1 MDVEIYLHG
10 VPDGQ
15 DYFGIKEE
23 QTNAGLFYDNST
35 ESVKLVV
42 ETKKNGDKAY
52 TYYTYLRYKGIVGSG
67 GRPGSYFGI
76 TLRLDMYYQDV
87 IHIYTLLEIVFKKYI
102 IGTLL
107 AQSGDTYKYMVPSFS
122 VKKAEIEQLQ
132 QGMIQLIQSTCVFSK
147 FTNIDDSF
155 IHPATNVA
163 TCNIADIS
171 DSSMLSAIKKYSKV
185 ALSPDYKLNLAKEYE
200 KKIQEAEGKGGNIVV
215 EKEKIINS
223 LNATISSQNSKIA
236 KLEQDIKSK
245 ENELAQNKQRIDVK
259 QTVETIKE
267 PIIKLSKFFRLEDE
281 GHTQKAYDNSAG
293 NDQSIK
299 KALTLNIA
307 LLAVVL
313 ILCVIG
319 LFRTP
324 SNSNNKQLDA
334 QVAELTTTN
343 QKLLSDKSQLEAN
356 IKSLQDALASKSN
369 EIARLKDLVDRSSKN
384 NQPAPTTQKIQL
396 KIDVE
401 GYSRGALSTDKNYTI
416 SIRKADKSVYN
427 DGGEWIITGATITNG
442 SIYDSKIT
450 IQPDGTN
457 NVSLKFDAYDT
468 NCTCNVR
475 DFIIEKPQTTEQ
487 TNDPKNQIQPST
499 ANNKLIEQSAN
510 NGTTTPNITDKDNVK
525 NAPKDKT
532 TENPVTS
539 VVDNQTDTQV
549 TTKTG
554 TINQP
559 EQEII
564 IVITPDEKEVIKG
577 NEYTFSIT
585 GYDGEGKWE
594 LENGLFKGSS
604 KATDKIVKVKIRQS
618 REGSPFTITYTP
630 KGKQPIKREFTI
642 KKNE

>member
-42 ETKKNGDKAY
+42 ETKKNGDKEY

-132 QGMIQLIQSTCVFSK
+132 QGMIQLIQSTCVLSK

-155 IHPATNVA
+155 IHPVTNVA

-171 DSSMLSAIKKYSKV
+171 DNSMLSAIKKYSKV

-215 EKEKIINS
+215 EKEKTINS
-223 LNATISSQNSKIA
+223 LNATISTQNSKIA
-236 KLEQDIKSK
+236 KLEQEIKSK
-245 ENELAQNKQRIDVK
+245 DNELAQNKQRIDIQ
-259 QTVETIKE
+259 QTVEIIKE

-281 GHTQKAYDNSAG
+281 SHYQKVAEN
-293 NDQSIK
+293 NKNNNQSIK
-299 KALTLNIA
+299 KTLTLNIA
-307 LLAVVL
+307 LLGVVL

-324 SNSNNKQLDA
+324 SNSDNKKLDA
-334 QVAELTTTN
+334 QIAELTTTN
-343 QKLLSDKSQLEAN
+343 QQLLSDKSTLETN
-356 IKSLQDALASKSN
+356 IKSLQDDLDSKSQ
-369 EIARLKDLVDRSSKN
+369 EIARLKNQVNRLSNN
-384 NQPAPTTQKIQL
+384 NQPTPTTQKIQL

-401 GYSRGALSTDKNYTI
+401 RYSKGALSTDKKYTI
-416 SIRKADKSVYN
+416 SILKADKSVYN
-427 DGGEWIITGATITNG
+427 GGGVWIITGATITNG

-475 DFIIEKPQTTEQ
+475 NFIVEKPQTTEQ
-487 TNDPKNQIQPST
+487 TNDSKIQTQQST
-499 ANNKLIEQSAN
+499 ANNKPIEQLAN
-510 NGTTTPNITDKDNVK
+510 NGTATPNTTDKDNVT

-594 LENGLFKGSS
+594 LENGDFIKS
-604 KATDKIVKVKIRQS
+604 KAKDKSIKVKIRKNP
-618 REGSPFTITYTP
+618 REGSPFVVTYTP
-630 KGKQPIKREFTI
+630 KGKQPIRREFTI